1 MVRTPVKETWLSR
14 EPQDNSGLVA
24 VLATLAVLLVSVMC
38 WRDPRLFTLLAAD
51 SIKVFKEHEYWRVF
65 SALFVHA
72 DMRHFLANAV
82 LFSIFGYLLYGY
94 FGFWVFPV
102 GSFVLGTLVNY
113 LSLSTYL
120 PGEVGLVGASGMVYL
135 MASFWLTMY
144 LLLER
149 RYPPGTRLI
158 RALGVGLVV
167 LMPGAFDHA
176 ISYRTHLIGAVV
188 GLLGALVFFRVYLA
202 LFRAA
207 EISEPEEGA
216 FLSEEPEIWV
226 SGGIDEV

>member
-14 EPQDNSGLVA
+14 EPQENSGLVA
-24 VLATLAVLLVSVMC
+24 MLATLAVLLVSVMC
-38 WRDPRLFTLLAAD
+38 WRNPRLFDLLDANTIA
-51 SIKVFKEHEYWRVF
+51 VFKEHEYWRVF

-72 DMRHFLANAV
+72 DMRHFLSNAV

-120 PGEVGLVGASGMVYL
+120 PGDVGLVGASGMVYL

-149 RYPPGTRLI
+149 RYPMGRRLI

-167 LMPGAFDHA
+167 LMPGAFDHT
-176 ISYRTHLIGAVV
+176 ISYRTHLIGAVA
-188 GLLGALVFFRVYLA
+188 GLVAALVFFRIYRA
-202 LFRAA
+202 FFRAA
-207 EISEPEEGA
+207 EVLEPEEVA
-216 FLSEEPEIWV
+216 VLSGEPRIWV
-226 SGGIDEV
+226 EGGIDEI

>member
-1 MVRTPVKETWLSR
+1 MA
-14 EPQDNSGLVA
+14 GL
-24 VLATLAVLLVSVMC
+24 
-38 WRDPRLFTLLAAD
+38 
-51 SIKVFKEHEYWRVF
+51 F
-65 SALFVHA
+65 SALRPRGHA
-72 DMRHFLANAV
+72 PLLSNAV

-120 PGEVGLVGASGMVYL
+120 PGDVGLVGASGMVYL

-149 RYPPGTRLI
+149 RYPVGRRLI

-167 LMPGAFDHA
+167 LMPGAFDHT
-176 ISYRTHLIGAVV
+176 ISYRTHLIGAVA
-188 GLLGALVFFRVYLA
+188 GLVAALVFFRIYRPFSRCQVLD
-202 LFRAA
+202 RKK
-207 EISEPEEGA
+207 
-216 FLSEEPEIWV
+216 
-226 SGGIDEV
+226 